1 MIREKEAILKRMEK
15 QLKYQQYL
23 ITKYKHEERDILK
36 QMEIVDRKINRQT
49 VLISLTVLKI
59 KKVEAQ
65 MVDLKRE
72 LAKLNKD
79 LEAVKGM
86 LAVRIRDM
94 YMYGKVGYLEI
105 VLGAKDF
112 GDLVTRFKFIKLLA
126 QEDVEL
132 ANRIKRIK
140 AEKEK
145 VLSELAVKIEE
156 LNKLKSSLVAQ
167 RRLLVRQRA
176 YKKKLLNEVRHK
188 KAFYKRAYRVY
199 KESIVRLRNVIR
211 ELYRKRAEQM
221 RMKKSPYHVVPNY
234 TRGRLQWPV
243 IGPVTSGYGMRVHP
257 IFHTYTFHSGIDIS
271 VPVGTPVRAPADGV
285 AMYVGWIAGFGRVL
299 ILDHGGGLSTVY
311 AHLSSIVVRVGQK
324 IKVGQIIAYTGTSGL
339 STGPHLHFEVR
350 VNGKPV
356 NPLVW
361 LRRR

>member
-1 MIREKEAILKRMEK
+1 MEAFLPFRSMLGVGALLRKNEFFYLLSVVILLFFCGRVLAANYDLMIREKEAILKRMEK

-49 VLISLTVLKI
+49 VLISLTVLRI
-59 KKVEAQ
+59 KKVEVQ
-65 MVDLKRE
+65 MADLKRE

-132 ANRIKRIK
+132 ANRIGRIK

-145 VLSELAVKIEE
+145 VLSELAT
-156 LNKLKSSLVAQ
+156 Q
-167 RRLLVRQRA
+167 
-176 YKKKLLNEVRHK
+176 
-188 KAFYKRAYRVY
+188 
-199 KESIVRLRNVIR
+199 
-211 ELYRKRAEQM
+211 
-221 RMKKSPYHVVPNY
+221 
-234 TRGRLQWPV
+234 
-243 IGPVTSGYGMRVHP
+243 
-257 IFHTYTFHSGIDIS
+257 
-271 VPVGTPVRAPADGV
+271 
-285 AMYVGWIAGFGRVL
+285 
-299 ILDHGGGLSTVY
+299 
-311 AHLSSIVVRVGQK
+311 
-324 IKVGQIIAYTGTSGL
+324 
-339 STGPHLHFEVR
+339 
-350 VNGKPV
+350 
-356 NPLVW
+356 
-361 LRRR
+361 